1 MARFEK
7 VDLSKTPIL
16 RDYECYIVRGTLTLE
31 DVSKL
36 NSINRTIA
44 LIFEN
49 TKGQNSGTIA
59 SLNPYKIKISVTGG
73 LDYLHKDKYKDE
85 EYIERTFY
93 TPKNLGNIIKVFE
106 SIERKITYSWTESQK
121 CMFVYKTLCERM
133 HYQRDDEGTYEN
145 GVDVARTL
153 NGLIANRSVCSG
165 FALIFKEAM
174 DRLGIE
180 CYYQNMSHH
189 HSWNAVKLDGEYHL
203 LDLTWDVSNKKNN
216 KCGFYYFCRQNGKE
230 FYQDKHHNLSGEK
243 EEILIPASAKSDLA
257 LSYDL
262 RAVNSSSVVYSHEMN
277 HYVNSKG
284 QEFYYICLGEKGGFL
299 NYLIRR
305 ANKLNYFYIEKG
317 SDIRSALNDEMLSL
331 ANRNY
336 HHNISRTA
344 LPPNV
349 TRFTNLN
356 RNDGSGLVIYKTNAR
371 LEGGVNEYIVIEP
384 TTVNGK
390 YVLRR
395 SRILSEMDLLHYKDG
410 MVKSRVANGLLSKER
425 LRRKIEYFN
434 GYVGYVAPNLGIVY
448 DRSFE
453 VNALG
458 IQQRM

>member
-7 VDLSKTPIL
+7 ADLSKTPVL
-16 RDYECYIVRGTLTLE
+16 QDYECYIVRGTLTLD

-36 NSINRTIA
+36 NSINRTIC

-59 SLNPYKIKISVTGG
+59 SLNPNKIKISVTGG
-73 LDYLHKDKYKDE
+73 LDYLHKNKYKDA

-153 NGLIANRSVCSG
+153 NGLLANRAVCSG

-203 LDLTWDVSNKKNN
+203 LDLTWDIGVKKNN
-216 KCGFYYFCRQNGKE
+216 ECGFYYFCRQDGIK
-230 FYQDKHHNLSGEK
+230 FYKDKYHDLSGER
-243 EEILIPASAKSDLA
+243 EEILIPARAKSVKELSDDLT
-257 LSYDL
+257 
-262 RAVNSSSVVYSHEMN
+262 RINSSSVVYSHEMN
-277 HYVNSKG
+277 HYINSRG
-284 QEFYYICLGEKGGFL
+284 QEYYYTCLGEKEGFL
-299 NYLIRR
+299 TYLIRR
-305 ANKLNYFYIEKG
+305 NDKLNYFYLEKG
-317 SDIRSALNDEMLSL
+317 SDIRSVLNDEILSV

-336 HHNISRTA
+336 HHNISRTT
-344 LPPNV
+344 LPPKV
-349 TRFTNLN
+349 TRFTNFN
-356 RNDGSGLVIYKTNAR
+356 RNDGTGFVVYKTNTK
-371 LEGGVNEYIVIEP
+371 LDGGVNEYIVIEP
-384 TTVNGK
+384 AMVNGK
-390 YVLRR
+390 YVLKR
-395 SRILSEMDLLHYKDG
+395 SRILSEMDLLHHKDG
-410 MVKSRVANGLLSKER
+410 NVKSTIANELLSRER
-425 LRRKIEYFN
+425 LRRKVDHFN
-434 GYVGYVAPNLGIVY
+434 GYVGYVTPNLDVVY

-453 VNALG
+453 VNVLG